1 MVILEFKQ
9 CLCFTL
15 TKRKYFFCYCFV
27 CFIDQEFLAKDFRK
41 MRRKANRNGRKWES
55 LGNWMAYKQ
64 RWLFTSPQF
73 KCYFLIFYSSLF
85 WPQYA
90 SLLLLCDQCH
100 YIFIQT
106 HRMYH
111 TKSQQ
116 RVIAK
121 STEFGW
127 LWFANVGSPKVW
139 TVGDYDLYNVGA
151 MCQIYHS
158 GGGCW

>member
-1 MVILEFKQ
+1 MNICNVA
-9 CLCFTL
+9 
-15 TKRKYFFCYCFV
+15 V
-27 CFIDQEFLAKDFRK
+27 FLVSKNNLYDTTI
-41 MRRKANRNGRKWES
+41 ED
-55 LGNWMAYKQ
+55 
-64 RWLFTSPQF
+64 T
-73 KCYFLIFYSSLF
+73 
-85 WPQYA
+85 
-90 SLLLLCDQCH
+90 CH